1 MIYGVMATLG
11 LTEGAQVSVFT
22 IMIPLLKKQWDVGD
36 DVNSLQVCLVFLGFL
51 VGSMVS
57 G

>member
-1 MIYGVMATLG
+1 MGTLG

-22 IMIPLLKKQWDVGD
+22 IMIPLLKNEWNVGD
-36 DVNSLQVCLVFLGFL
+36 DINALQVCLVFLGFL
-51 VGSMVS
+51 VGSMLS